1 MARDLTKGNLFKG
14 LLALSL
20 PTMIGFS
27 AQSVYDLVD
36 MFWIGKI
43 SAEAIAGVTVLS
55 TVFWTIEALNEI
67 IGASSVSLIS
77 QNFGRK
83 DMERTHRT
91 IEQTITFKGL
101 VAIIAAVILAIFL
114 KPALGFFSKDKA
126 VLDAALD
133 YGYIRIFFLP
143 IMFSSF
149 SVNTALRCTGDA
161 RTPMIIMIMSSIL
174 NIILDPILIFEKIP
188 YVNLPG
194 FGLGVFGAA
203 LATVITQ
210 TIAFL
215 IGFYI
220 IFSGKH
226 GIKPSLKGLLRLDRD
241 IDKKLM
247 TIGLPNGIE
256 ALLRSLS
263 GLVVMK
269 FVSIFGTAALAA
281 SGISFRILNFAFIP
295 LIGINMGGSTIVGQ
309 NLGAHKKD
317 RAIKTTKIAAA
328 FGFFMMVAF
337 YSFLLFFS
345 ASVIGVFTNDP
356 EVIDVGRKL
365 LIIGSAGMPLVGL
378 GFGLGSGFFGA
389 GFNLPFLVGS
399 IVSNWVVQ
407 IPFLFL
413 AVNVLKLGINWVWV
427 SFVVAQVSQAV
438 VMLVFYLRGNW
449 VNREVH

>member
-1 MARDLTKGNLFKG
+1 MAKDLTKGNLFKG

-27 AQSVYDLVD
+27 AQSIYDLVD

-55 TVFWTIEALNEI
+55 TVFWTVEALNEI
-67 IGASSVSLIS
+67 IGASSISLIS

-83 DMERTHRT
+83 DIKRTHRA
-91 IEQTITFKGL
+91 IEQTITFKAF
-101 VAIIAAVILAIFL
+101 VAIIAAVFLAIFL
-114 KPALGFFSKDKA
+114 KPALGLFSKDKA

-143 IMFSSF
+143 ITFSSF

-161 RTPMIIMIMSSIL
+161 RTPMIIMVLSSIL
-174 NIILDPILIFEKIP
+174 NILLDPILMFDKIP
-188 YVNLPG
+188 FINIPG

-215 IGFYI
+215 AGFYV

-226 GIKPSLKGLLRLDRD
+226 GIKPSLKGLLRLDKD

-263 GLVVMK
+263 GVVVMV
-269 FVSIFGTAALAA
+269 FVSMFGTAALATA
-281 SGISFRILNFAFIP
+281 GISFRILNFAFIP
-295 LIGINMGGSTIVGQ
+295 LIGISMGGSTLVGQ
-309 NLGAHKKD
+309 NLGAKFKT
-317 RAIKTTKIAAA
+317 RAIKATKIAAA
-328 FGFFMMVAF
+328 FGFSLMIAF
-337 YSFLLFFS
+337 YIFLLFFS
-345 ASVIGVFTNDP
+345 ASVIRVFTADP
-356 EVIDVGRKL
+356 EVIDLGRKL
-365 LIIGSAGMPLVGL
+365 LIIGTAGMPLIGL
-378 GFGLGSGFFGA
+378 SFGLSSGFSGA
-389 GFNLPFLVGS
+389 GYNFPFLIGS

-413 AVNVLKLGINWVWV
+413 AINVLHLGINWVWV
-427 SFVVAQVSQAV
+427 SFVTAQVSQAL
-438 VMLVFYLRGNW
+438 VMLVFYLQGKW
-449 VNREVH
+449 VNREVR